1 LQPIWSDKMKFDKVY
16 LKGGS
21 KFSEVISTWVADKAN
36 EIVLV
41 TDKFQ
46 DQFQDMDSL
55 LIINENQNLLKEIQ
69 EIKAF
74 FDKQQKAIHKIDIN
88 GTLMVGLSSLGLWIE
103 SSKVKR
109 VYIAGSDELLQ
120 NPNLQRYLNAIR

>member
-1 LQPIWSDKMKFDKVY
+1 MKFDKVY
-16 LKGGS
+16 LRGNS
-21 KFSEVISTWVADKAN
+21 KFSEVISIWVDDKAN
-36 EIVLV
+36 EIVYV

-55 LIINENQNLLKEIQ
+55 LIINENQNIQKEIQ

-74 FDKQQKAIHKIDIN
+74 FDKQQKAIHKIDVN

-103 SSKVKR
+103 SSKVKS

-120 NPNLQRYLNAIR
+120 NPNLNRYLNAIH

>member
-1 LQPIWSDKMKFDKVY
+1 MKFDKVY
-16 LKGGS
+16 LRGNS
-21 KFSEVISTWVADKAN
+21 KFSEVISIWVADKAK
-36 EIVLV
+36 EVVFV

-55 LIINENQNLLKEIQ
+55 LIINENQNIQKEIQ
-69 EIKAF
+69 EIKTF

-103 SSKVKR
+103 SSKVKSL
-109 VYIAGSDELLQ
+109 YIAGSDELLL
-120 NPNLQRYLNAIR
+120 NPNLERYLNAIH